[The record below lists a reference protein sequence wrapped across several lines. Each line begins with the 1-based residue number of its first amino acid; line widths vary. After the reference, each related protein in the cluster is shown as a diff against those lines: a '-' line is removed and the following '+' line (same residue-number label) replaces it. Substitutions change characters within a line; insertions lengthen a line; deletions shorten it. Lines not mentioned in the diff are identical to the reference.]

1 MVASKPFIK
10 DILCYSHCRIAE
22 WSFPLPNA
30 LLGPTPTASL
40 LTQSPSGHSPDV
52 QAEKQEISLLCSGKI
67 FVLWSSKYYLSCLF
81 PAFLFSDWSQ
91 TLSLGCPSYP
101 LLLWLLFFISSSFL
115 LKRTFKHINTC
126 SWAGMIVEAIIGW
139 EKVIVKP
146 NLYLGSTIL
155 TPIQTCMF
163 FSTPPNNSL
172 TSTGWPT
179 IKLNSDINYLELISD
194 PIG

>member
-1 MVASKPFIK
+1 M
-10 DILCYSHCRIAE
+10 
-22 WSFPLPNA
+22 
-30 LLGPTPTASL
+30 
-40 LTQSPSGHSPDV
+40 
-52 QAEKQEISLLCSGKI
+52 
-67 FVLWSSKYYLSCLF
+67 
-81 PAFLFSDWSQ
+81 
-91 TLSLGCPSYP
+91 
-101 LLLWLLFFISSSFL
+101 
-115 LKRTFKHINTC
+115 
-126 SWAGMIVEAIIGW
+126 EAIIGW

-163 FSTPPNNSL
+163 FSTPPSNSL